1 MDFKR
6 ILDLLPY
13 QAARYPQKIAL
24 ASKHN
29 GQWQSYST
37 EDCLKIIDQLSTGFL
52 QLNLQAGDAVGIMT
66 TVGSPAWNL
75 VDLALQQ
82 IGVIVVPLHAAVREA
97 ELRFILKEATIKY
110 CFAANQELH
119 DLLSSVRKNTPE
131 LQQIYTFEKCPEVPH
146 WKQLIIDPD
155 PTQLKI
161 IQERK
166 AAIKEED
173 LATIIYTSGTTG
185 QPKGVM
191 LSHKNIVSNI
201 KSTMS
206 LLPINYEKKTISFLP
221 MSHIF
226 ERMAVYV
233 YCAAG
238 VSIYYARGVDTILED
253 IQEVRPHY
261 FTSVPRLLERMYDSI
276 LEQASSQGFLKR
288 RILTWAI
295 GLGERFNR
303 RQKMKI
309 TYQMQLLLARILVF
323 RHWRNA
329 LGGKV
334 EGVIVGAAALQPK
347 LGQLFSAAGIDIREG
362 YGLTETSPAISFNR
376 FEPGGVHFG
385 TVGIPVP
392 GVELKIDQ
400 PNKNQEGEICV
411 RGPNVMMG
419 YYRQPELT
427 AQVID
432 EEGWFHTGDIGKI
445 VFKRFLQITDR
456 KKDIFK
462 TSSGKYVAPQKV
474 ENLLKSSRY
483 FSQCMV
489 IGFNRPYVT
498 ALIIPNF
505 VHLERWCINN
515 KVHWTSPQYMVHN
528 TKVENFLESVV
539 AQINDQL
546 KKEARVRRIHLLHEE
561 WSVPTGEYAQTLKLR
576 RDFILEKF
584 NKGIEEMYN
593 SKDELIS
600 SKEQ

>member
-1 MDFKR
+1 MNFKR
-6 ILDLLPY
+6 IIDLLPF
-13 QAARYPQKIAL
+13 QAARYPQQVAL
-24 ASKHN
+24 AERIDGK
-29 GQWQSYST
+29 WQHYST
-37 EDCLKIIDQLSTGFL
+37 QTCLELIDQLSNGLL
-52 QLNLQAGDAVGIMT
+52 QLELKVGDAVGIMAA
-66 TVGSPAWNL
+66 VGSPAWNL
-75 VDLALQQ
+75 IDLASQQ
-82 IGVIVVPLHAAVREA
+82 IGVVVVPIHASIKAT
-97 ELRFILKEATIKY
+97 ELTFILKQAAVKY
-110 CFAANQELH
+110 CFVATPDLQEL
-119 DLLSSVRKNTPE
+119 LEKVRPNTPA
-131 LQQIYTFEKCPEVPH
+131 LQEVYTLKERPGFPF
-146 WKQLIIDPD
+146 WKQLLLP
-155 PTQLKI
+155 PNATQLKI
-161 IQERK
+161 IQEKK

-226 ERMAVYV
+226 ERMAVYA

-238 VSIYYARGVDTILED
+238 VSIYYARGVDSILED
-253 IQEVRPHY
+253 IREVRPHY

-288 RILTWAI
+288 KTLTWAI
-295 GLGERFNR
+295 GLGERFNHLH
-303 RQKMKI
+303 QMKI
-309 TYQMQLLLARILVF
+309 TYQVQLFLAKLLVF

-400 PNKNQEGEICV
+400 PNENQEGEICV
-411 RGPNVMMG
+411 RGPNVMLG

-456 KKDIFK
+456 KKNIFK

-528 TKVENFLESVV
+528 TKVENFLKSVV
-539 AQINDQL
+539 GQINGQL
-546 KKEARVRRIHLLHEE
+546 NKEARVRRIHLLHEE

-576 RDFILEKF
+576 RDFILEKY
-584 NKGIEEMYN
+584 NKGIEEMYDR
-593 SKDELIS
+593 KDELIS